1 MKAEIANPSSI
12 ARVMVLGGTGML
24 GSMMIQILSESPQ
37 IKLYS
42 TTRKHINS
50 RKNVNWI
57 RFNFDEAS
65 ILQIKDL
72 LIGMDYVINCVGL
85 IKHKASKESLQSMS
99 YLNTFLP
106 LLINKFANDLKFKY
120 IQIGTDCI
128 FSGKSENYLED
139 SLPDATDLYGI
150 SKTLSE
156 GNLDNALVLRCSI
169 IGPEYRSNV
178 SLLEWFIDNDI
189 NAKINGF
196 CNHFWNGVSTLN
208 FARITRGI
216 IITNSFFSGI
226 QHLVPDGVVSKYE
239 LLSLFKEE
247 FQLNSYQ
254 LIQIQDKLSINR
266 RLSSLDNARNLFA
279 WNLGGYQSVPTIKDI
294 VKELAIFYPVY
305 KSKWQ

>member
-85 IKHKASKESLQSMS
+85 IKHKANKESLQSMS

-254 LIQIQDKLSINR
+254 LIKIQDKLSINR

>member
-1 MKAEIANPSSI
+1 MKEEITNPSAVI
-12 ARVMVLGGTGML
+12 RVMVLGGTGML
-24 GSMMIQILSESPQ
+24 GSMMVEILSESPQ
-37 IKLYS
+37 IELYS
-42 TTRKHINS
+42 TSRKQIDS
-50 RKNVNWI
+50 KKNVNWI
-57 RFNFDEAS
+57 RFDFNEAS
-65 ILQIKDL
+65 VLQIKDL

-85 IKHKASKESLQSMS
+85 IKHKASQESLQIMS

-106 LLINKFANDLKFKY
+106 LLINKFANELKFRY

-139 SLPDATDLYGI
+139 TFPDATDLYGI

-169 IGPEYRSNV
+169 IGPEYRSSV
-178 SLLEWFIDNDI
+178 SLLEWFINNDI

-196 CNHFWNGVSTLN
+196 CNHFWNGISTLN
-208 FARITRGI
+208 FAQITRGI
-216 IITNSFFSGI
+216 ILTNSFFTGI
-226 QHLVPDGVVSKYE
+226 QHLVPVGVISKYE

-247 FQLNSYQ
+247 FQLNSHQ
-254 LIQIQDKLSINR
+254 LIKTQDKLSIHR
-266 RLSSLDNARNLFA
+266 RLSSLDNTKNLLV

-305 KSKWQ
+305 KSRWE